1 MSIMNSQRWPD
12 DDDALLAELGQ
23 AIQPPDA
30 EEARMRADAMAAFTW
45 RTVDQE
51 LELLSLSH
59 DSSLAG
65 AAFRGAADT
74 ATPRILV
81 FESDRLTLELQ
92 VDDELLMGQLVP
104 ARSGAIFVESA
115 QQVIA
120 QAHADDAGFFR
131 LPRPPAG
138 TMRLRVG
145 EELITQWLP
154 L

>member
-1 MSIMNSQRWPD
+1 MNSHRWPD

-23 AIQPPDA
+23 ALAPPDA
-30 EEARMRADAMAAFTW
+30 EEARLRADAVAAFTW

-59 DSSLAG
+59 DSSVAG
-65 AAFRGAADT
+65 AAFRGSPDT
-74 ATPRILV
+74 AAPRILV

-92 VDDELLMGQLVP
+92 VDDEVLMGQIAP
-104 ARSGAIFVESA
+104 PRSALIVVESP
-115 QQVIA
+115 QRVVA
-120 QAHADDAGFFR
+120 QANADDAGFFR
-131 LPRPPAG
+131 LPRPPVG

-145 EELITQWLP
+145 DELITQWLP